1 MSPHAK
7 SHSRARVV
15 ILLALTF
22 SAGLAVG
29 VGGDRLIESGAPV
42 TDDGLAAV
50 RESETPRSR
59 RSGIQPRFAIER
71 HADELGLTEA
81 QLAEIEPILLR
92 VRTEMDTIMADI
104 RPRFRA
110 VYDSARL
117 EIEQVLTPDQVARY
131 REILEDRRGGHE
143 GGERE

>member
-1 MSPHAK
+1 MNSHAK

-15 ILLALTF
+15 TLLALTF

-29 VGGDRLIESGAPV
+29 VVGGRLMESGAPT

-50 RESETPRSR
+50 READAPRSR
-59 RSGIQPRFAIER
+59 RSGTQPRFAIER
-71 HADELGLTEA
+71 YADELGLTAA
-81 QLAEIEPILLR
+81 QLAEIEPILLS

-110 VYDSARL
+110 VYDSARS

-131 REILEDRRGGHE
+131 REFLEDRRGGHE